1 LIHGIVISKMQYEIL
16 SQYTLTVVD
25 PIYMPDV
32 TRKGNTS
39 NRVEANILPTMKSM
53 MTNHRNEYKTSR

>member
-1 LIHGIVISKMQYEIL
+1 MQYEIL
-16 SQYTLTVVD
+16 SLYTLTVVN

-39 NRVEANILPTMKSM
+39 NRVGANVLPTMKSM

>member
-39 NRVEANILPTMKSM
+39 NRAGANVLSTMKSM

>member
-1 LIHGIVISKMQYEIL
+1 MQYEIL
-16 SQYTLTVVD
+16 SLYTLTVVD
-25 PIYMPDV
+25 PIDMPDV

-39 NRVEANILPTMKSM
+39 NRVGAYILSTMKSM

>member
-1 LIHGIVISKMQYEIL
+1 MQYEIL
-16 SQYTLTVVD
+16 SLYTLTVVN
-25 PIYMPDV
+25 PIYMPNV
-32 TRKGNTS
+32 TRKGKTS